1 MQNFS
6 YDTCLVTSYRVVS
19 QMRTISVLFQ
29 ELRFFN
35 FQAKEEKEDATTGH
49 RKSSSIAIK
58 RVGKPE
64 RLSHIYQGARQ
75 RGGPPILFIP
85 KRVLTLLFI
94 VAKGRLR
101 KALLTV
107 SIKIKRQSS
116 MSYHTPQSN

>member
-58 RVGKPE
+58 KVGKPE
-64 RLSHIYQGARQ
+64 RLSHLSGGKIE
-75 RGGPPILFIP
+75 GGPPILFTP

-94 VAKGRLR
+94 VAKGR
-101 KALLTV
+101 
-107 SIKIKRQSS
+107 
-116 MSYHTPQSN
+116 

>member
-1 MQNFS
+1 
-6 YDTCLVTSYRVVS
+6 
-19 QMRTISVLFQ
+19 MRTISVLFQ

-35 FQAKEEKEDATTGH
+35 FQAKEKDATTGH

-64 RLSHIYQGARQ
+64 RLSQYQGARQ

-94 VAKGRLR
+94 VAKGRLW

-107 SIKIKRQSS
+107 
-116 MSYHTPQSN
+116 

>member
-19 QMRTISVLFQ
+19 QMRTISVLFR

-35 FQAKEEKEDATTGH
+35 FQANEEKDATTGH

-94 VAKGRLR
+94 VAKGRLW

-107 SIKIKRQSS
+107 
-116 MSYHTPQSN
+116 